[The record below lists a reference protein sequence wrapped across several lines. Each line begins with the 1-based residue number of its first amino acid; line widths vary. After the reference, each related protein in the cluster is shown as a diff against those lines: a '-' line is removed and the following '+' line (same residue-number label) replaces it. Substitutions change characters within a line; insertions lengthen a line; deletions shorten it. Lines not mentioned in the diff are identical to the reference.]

1 MQSHK
6 RPYMTLF
13 QFPSERFSICSV
25 FFSNKQA
32 SKQQNNKTLFMK
44 FYRTF
49 SEFYIEQVNSN
60 EKKYIRWLIWVH
72 NLNSLKR
79 ISK

>member
-13 QFPSERFSICSV
+13 QFPSERFSICS

-32 SKQQNNKTLFMK
+32 SKHQNNKTLFMT
-44 FYRTF
+44 FFRTF
-49 SEFYIEQVNSN
+49 SEFYIEPVKTN
-60 EKKYIRWLIWVH
+60 EKKYVH
-72 NLNSLKR
+72 DA
-79 ISK
+79 